1 VVVSPAMTPLLKR
14 ALDYASV
21 WHRHQKRKYPVVEV
35 PYVSHIAGVVA
46 VLARHGFGDE
56 VLAAGALHDV
66 VEDCGIGHHE
76 LTRLFGARVAD
87 LVDAVSEE
95 DKSLPWGERKTRY
108 LARFVRSP
116 PDAQA
121 VAIADK
127 IDNLASIA
135 VCAGE
140 HGDPWSMFKHGKD
153 AQMERFEA
161 FARAVAALE
170 PGRVSA
176 SLCAEL
182 EESLASLRAL

>member
-1 VVVSPAMTPLLKR
+1 MTPLLKR

-66 VEDCGIGHHE
+66 VEDCGVSHDE

-95 DKSLPWGERKTRY
+95 DKSLPWAERKTRY
-108 LARFVRSP
+108 LERFMQSP

-121 VAIADK
+121 VAVADK

-140 HGDPWSMFKHGKD
+140 HGDPWSMFKHGKE
-153 AQMERFEA
+153 AQMQRFQA
-161 FARAVAALE
+161 FVRAVDALD
-170 PGRVSA
+170 PGRLSA

-182 EESLASLRAL
+182 RDSLAALHAL